1 MYLILFFLFAGAED
15 VWNPGKV
22 ELKSHSVSFPKP
34 WLIKYNVNNFSSSSN
49 ERTVKWKSKRYVAE
63 RSKYPCLL
71 QTCSMYQA
79 LLMRYWTCDEQER
92 YTIIHMNMAMTY
104 YWHLTSSVS
113 IHSFLFF
120 HEKEDFIEEGK
131 KHFLHTRWMVK
142 TQFQLTNKHLP
153 WNLSMILFLITSDRI
168 YILTDTTCASL
179 VAANIRGSKSKD
191 YGILWRSAS
200 ILLLLFILNCAYFH
214 FRIQY
219 HCPISYS
226 KQGFQMFPLNATRK
240 HWGHDLL
247 ILMSKLWSMKLNE
260 GQRQSWHKAN
270 VLKSIDW
277 TLQTLS
283 IRQRK
288 NKKNACNKLSISFSP
303 IAYLIVHIHPHFM
316 FHISTAQSCSVARCK
331 RRNWVKSPQHRTC
344 N

>member
-1 MYLILFFLFAGAED
+1 MLTISAVHQMNEL
-15 VWNPGKV
+15 WN
-22 ELKSHSVSFPKP
+22 ENLKDMWQKE
-34 WLIKYNVNNFSSSSN
+34 VNIHACCKHAACT
-49 ERTVKWKSKRYVAE
+49 R
-63 RSKYPCLL
+63 PCL
-71 QTCSMYQA
+71 
-79 LLMRYWTCDEQER
+79 RYWTCDKQER
-92 YTIIHMNMAMTY
+92 YTIIHMNMALAY

-153 WNLSMILFLITSDRI
+153 WNLSMNLFVLLHLTGLVSWPIQHVGRLWQLTSEAPNPR
-168 YILTDTTCASL
+168 TTET
-179 VAANIRGSKSKD
+179 RGGVQSM
-191 YGILWRSAS
+191 
-200 ILLLLFILNCAYFH
+200 LLLLFILNCAYFH

-226 KQGFQMFPLNATRK
+226 KRGFQMFLLNATRQ

-247 ILMSKLWSMKLNE
+247 ILMSKLWSMKWNE

-270 VLKSIDW
+270 VFKSIYW

-303 IAYLIVHIHPHFM
+303 IAYLLIHIHPHFM
-316 FHISTAQSCSVARCK
+316 FHISTAQSCSFARCK
-331 RRNWVKSPQHRTC
+331 CRNWVKSPQHRTC